1 MSDNRRRW
9 NLLYFK
15 CLTTEEGGIYYI
27 LNVQNQDLQVQKNM
41 NGNKQVKSKERKTVN
56 IKSHS
61 KTGRKNCY
69 LKW

>member
-1 MSDNRRRW
+1 MLSWLKNA
-9 NLLYFK
+9 K
-15 CLTTEEGGIYYI
+15 IS
-27 LNVQNQDLQVQKNM
+27 QNQDLQVQKNM